1 MLTPISERAYARPKL
16 LAETGWLAEH
26 LADPRVRIV
35 DARSEGEYAAGH
47 IAGAVHIDGF
57 GSGIPRDEKYDM
69 GKPSEFERLVG
80 GLGIDNDTTVV
91 VYDTP
96 TQRMGMVAWTF
107 LYYGHADVRIL
118 DGGVTK
124 WLGEG
129 RALETQAPE
138 WPPVTYLAK
147 AVEDIYCS
155 LDQAK
160 AGDGRDDFV
169 FWDTRSE
176 DEYAGKAAGF
186 GSLPRPGHIPGAA
199 HLDWSELLDSESRT
213 LKPAGDLRHL
223 LEARGITP
231 DKQVASYCNGGARG
245 ALGAF
250 VLQVLGYD
258 RGRAYAGSFQQWS
271 NQPDTAVE
279 R

>member
-1 MLTPISERAYARPKL
+1 MPTPVSERAYARPGL
-16 LAETGWLAEH
+16 LAESAWLGDR
-26 LADPRVRIV
+26 LSDPRVRIV
-35 DARSEGEYAAGH
+35 DARSANEYAAGH

-57 GSGIPRDEKYDM
+57 GNLPRAENGDM
-69 GKPSEFERLVG
+69 GAPEEFARLAG
-80 GLGIDNDTTVV
+80 GLGIGDDTTVV

-107 LYYGHADVRIL
+107 LYYGHRDVRIL
-118 DGGVTK
+118 DGGVAK
-124 WLGEG
+124 WLAEG
-129 RALETQAPE
+129 RTLDTELPAWGPATYAAR
-138 WPPVTYLAK
+138 PVE
-147 AVEDIYCS
+147 AVYCS
-155 LDQAK
+155 LEQAK
-160 AGDGRDDFV
+160 STAGRDDFV
-169 FWDTRSE
+169 FWDTRSA

-186 GSLPRPGHIPGAA
+186 GAVPRPGHIPGAA
-199 HLDWSELLDSESRT
+199 HLDWTELLDVESRT
-213 LKPAGDLRHL
+213 LKPAAELRQL
-223 LEARGITP
+223 LDAHGITP

-258 RGRAYAGSFQQWS
+258 RGQAYAGSFQQWS